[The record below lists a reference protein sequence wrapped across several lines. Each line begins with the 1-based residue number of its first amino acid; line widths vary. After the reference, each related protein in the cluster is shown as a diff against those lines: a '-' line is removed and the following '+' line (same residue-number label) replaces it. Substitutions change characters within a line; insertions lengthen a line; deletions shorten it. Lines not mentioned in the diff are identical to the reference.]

1 MEIDLIRVMGMGRFG
16 MKLDGIE
23 EFRIEQK
30 EEGRKGKGR
39 TEVRIEKV
47 NRKVRER
54 EGKKME

>member
-1 MEIDLIRVMGMGRFG
+1 MGMGRFG

>member
-1 MEIDLIRVMGMGRFG
+1 MGRFG

-23 EFRIEQK
+23 EFRIKQK